1 MDIDEHAHRRK
12 MNSFRYNKLAAIFT
26 KALDQ
31 SWERLRLIRT
41 LDKAHMEGEFSNHT
55 IKMILEYYE
64 EDE

>member
-31 SWERLRLIRT
+31 SWERMIRLTLLRIWKVSFQITQL
-41 LDKAHMEGEFSNHT
+41 K
-55 IKMILEYYE
+55 
-64 EDE
+64 